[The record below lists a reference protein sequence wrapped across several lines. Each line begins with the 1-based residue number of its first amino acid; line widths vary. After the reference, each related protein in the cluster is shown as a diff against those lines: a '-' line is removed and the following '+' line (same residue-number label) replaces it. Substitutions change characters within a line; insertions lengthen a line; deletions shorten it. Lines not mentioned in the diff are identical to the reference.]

1 MQVGSPEKEV
11 LSNIM
16 GLIRKP
22 NSKYW
27 WINLK
32 VGHKR
37 IFESTKT
44 ENKKK
49 AQEILSIRHAELL
62 SGKST
67 ASAGQSEPQELK
79 EKKET
84 KPYTFNELAEEYLN
98 WCKGRQA
105 SYNVKKYIIPK
116 EFEKR
121 FKGMPLNK
129 FNSILIE
136 KLQTE
141 CMAKNYKPAYTNKI
155 VTILKHMF
163 TKALEWDM
171 IDKATLEKIRKV
183 KLLKGEIK
191 RLRYLSEEEAERLV
205 FNCEPYLRPI
215 VITALNTGMRRGEIF
230 GLTWD
235 RVDLK
240 NRIILLDKTKNGE
253 RREIPIND
261 TLHKTLSG
269 LVRRLDCKYVF
280 YNPKTLKPFDN
291 VKRSFSSA
299 LRKSHILDF
308 HFHDL
313 RHTFASRLVMA
324 GVDLMT
330 VKELLGHKDI
340 KMTLR
345 YSHLSQAH
353 VRQAI
358 SVLDKKCDSCVTVE
372 LNDRFANRANPY

>member
-1 MQVGSPEKEV
+1 
-11 LSNIM
+11 M

-32 VGHKR
+32 VGHTR

-67 ASAGQSEPQELK
+67 EIVLSEPQET
-79 EKKET
+79 KET
-84 KPYTFNELAEEYLN
+84 IEAKVYTFNELAEEYLN

-116 EFEKR
+116 EFENR

-129 FNSILIE
+129 FNSNLIE

-141 CMAKNYKPAYTNKI
+141 CMTKNYKPAYTNKI
-155 VTILKHMF
+155 ITILKHMF
-163 TKALEWDM
+163 AKASDWEM
-171 IDKATLEKIRKV
+171 ITEETLKKVRKV
-183 KLLKGEIK
+183 KLLKGEVK
-191 RLRYLSEEEAERLV
+191 RLRYLSDEEAERLA
-205 FNCEPYLRPI
+205 FNCESYLKPI

-240 NRIILLDKTKNGE
+240 NSIILLDKTKNGE
-253 RREIPIND
+253 RREVPIND
-261 TLHKTLSG
+261 NLYEILNSI
-269 LVRRLDCKYVF
+269 VRRLDVPYVF
-280 YNPKTLKPFDN
+280 FNPKTLKPYDN
-291 VKRSFSSA
+291 LKRSFATA
-299 LRKSHILDF
+299 LSKSHILDF
-308 HFHDL
+308 RFHDL
-313 RHTFASRLVMA
+313 RHTFASQLIMK
-324 GVDLMT
+324 GVDLVT

-345 YSHLSQAH
+345 YSHLSHAH
-353 VRQAI
+353 IKNAVN
-358 SVLDKKCDSCVTVE
+358 VLNKKSYLFLTSKEDGKLSK
-372 LNDRFANRANPY
+372 P

>member
-1 MQVGSPEKEV
+1 
-11 LSNIM
+11 M
-16 GLIRKP
+16 GLYKRKLSP
-22 NSKYW
+22 FW
-27 WINLK
+27 WMNLK
-32 VGHKR
+32 IGSKR
-37 IFESTKT
+37 IMESTGT
-44 ENKKK
+44 INKKK

-62 SGKST
+62 SGKAT
-67 ASAGQSEPQELK
+67 ATVLSEPQELK
-79 EKKET
+79 ATKES
-84 KPYTFNELAEEYLN
+84 KEIKIYTFNELAEEYLN

-121 FKGMPLNK
+121 FKGMPLNL
-129 FNSILIE
+129 FNSNLIE

-141 CMAKNYKPAYTNKI
+141 CMTKNYKPAYTNKI
-155 VTILKHMF
+155 ITILKHMF
-163 TKALEWDM
+163 TKALDWEM
-171 IDKATLEKIRKV
+171 ITEETLKKVRKV

-191 RLRYLSEEEAERLV
+191 RLRYLSDEEGERFI
-205 FNCEPYLRPI
+205 FNCESYLKPI
-215 VITALNTGMRRGEIF
+215 VICALNTGMRKSEIF

-235 RVDLK
+235 RIDLK

-261 TLHKTLSG
+261 TLHRILSG

-291 VKRSFSSA
+291 VKRSFGTA

-308 HFHDL
+308 HFHDM

-324 GVDLMT
+324 GVDLIT

-358 SVLDKKCDSCVTVE
+358 SVLDKKCDSCVTVGE
-372 LNDRFANRANPY
+372 DGEFANRANPLFYW

>member
-1 MQVGSPEKEV
+1 
-11 LSNIM
+11 M

-22 NSKYW
+22 NSKFW

-62 SGKST
+62 RGISQP
-67 ASAGQSEPQELK
+67 ANEPHKIK
-79 EKKET
+79 EVIEAKEI
-84 KPYTFNELAEEYLN
+84 KAYTFNELATEYLN

-105 SYNVKKYIIPK
+105 SYNIKKYIIPK

-121 FKGMPLNK
+121 FKGMLLNQ
-129 FNSILIE
+129 FNSNLIE

-141 CMAKNYKPAYTNKI
+141 CMTKNYKPAYANKI
-155 VTILKHMF
+155 LTVLKHMF
-163 TKALEWDM
+163 TKALDWEM
-171 IDKATLEKIRKV
+171 ITEETLKKVRKV

-191 RLRYLSEEEAERLV
+191 RLRYLSEEEAERLIS
-205 FNCEPYLRPI
+205 NCESYLKPI
-215 VITALNTGMRRGEIF
+215 VITALNAGMRKGEIF

-261 TLHKTLSG
+261 TLLQALSG
-269 LVRRLDCKYVF
+269 IVRRLDCKYVF
-280 YNPKTLKPFDN
+280 YNLNTLKPFDN
-291 VKRSFSSA
+291 IKRSFASA

-324 GVDLMT
+324 GVDLIT

-358 SVLDKKCDSCVTVE
+358 SVLDKKCDTCVTVE
-372 LNDRFANRANPY
+372 QNGKITNPANPY

>member
-1 MQVGSPEKEV
+1 MGIYRQKKSTVFW
-11 LSNIM
+11 LSKTIN
-16 GLIRKP
+16 GKQYYKSSGTS
-22 NSKYW
+22 SKMEA
-27 WINLK
+27 K
-32 VGHKR
+32 A
-37 IFESTKT
+37 IFESWVSDLKEQILTGKPIIKQAPINQISFSELSNKYLEFT
-44 ENKKK
+44 SGRLKSHDRLKSFINTLNKYFSKKNLTDFTVLDIENM
-49 AQEILSIRHAELL
+49 QSDIIRREL
-62 SGKST
+62 ST
-67 ASAGQSEPQELK
+67 AYANRL
-79 EKKET
+79 T
-84 KPYTFNELAEEYLN
+84 A
-98 WCKGRQA
+98 
-105 SYNVKKYIIPK
+105 
-116 EFEKR
+116 
-121 FKGMPLNK
+121 
-129 FNSILIE
+129 
-136 KLQTE
+136 
-141 CMAKNYKPAYTNKI
+141 
-155 VTILKHMF
+155 ILKRMF
-163 TKALEWDM
+163 KKALEWEL
-171 IDKATLEKIRKV
+171 IDESVFKRISSV
-183 KLLKGEIK
+183 KLLRGEIK
-191 RLRYLSEEEAERLV
+191 RLRYLTEEETERLI
-205 FNCEPYLRPI
+205 NACNKEIRPI
-215 VITALNTGMRRGEIF
+215 VITALNTGMRKSEIF
-230 GLTWD
+230 NLTWD

-358 SVLDKKCDSCVTVE
+358 SVLDKKCDSCVTVGY
-372 LNDRFANRANPY
+372 NDRFANRANPY

>member
-1 MQVGSPEKEV
+1 
-11 LSNIM
+11 M
-16 GLIRKP
+16 GLIKKP
-22 NSKYW
+22 NSKFW

-62 SGKST
+62 GGISR
-67 ASAGQSEPQELK
+67 AAVSEPQEAK
-79 EKKET
+79 EIKA
-84 KPYTFNELAEEYLN
+84 YTFSELAEEYLN

-105 SYNVKKYIIPK
+105 SYSIKKYIIPK

-129 FNSILIE
+129 FNSNLIE

-141 CMAKNYKPAYTNKI
+141 CMAKYYKPAYTNKI
-155 VTILKHMF
+155 ITILKHMF
-163 TKALEWDM
+163 TKALDWEM
-171 IDKATLEKIRKV
+171 ISEETLKKVRKV

-191 RLRYLSEEEAERLV
+191 RLRYLSDEEAECLIL
-205 FNCEPYLRPI
+205 NCEPYLKSI
-215 VITALNTGMRRGEIF
+215 IITALNTGMRRGEIF
-230 GLTWD
+230 GLTWE

-253 RREIPIND
+253 RREIPINE
-261 TLHKTLSG
+261 TLYKTLSG
-269 LVRRLDCKYVF
+269 IIRCLDCKYVF
-280 YNPKTLKPFDN
+280 YNPNTLKPFDN
-291 VKRSFSSA
+291 VKRSFASA

-313 RHTFASRLVMA
+313 RHTFASMLVMA
-324 GVDLMT
+324 GVDLTT

-345 YSHLSQAH
+345 YSHLSQVH

-358 SVLDKKCDSCVTVE
+358 SVLDKKCDTCVTVGY
-372 LNDRFANRANPY
+372 NDEFTNRANPSKYW

>member
-1 MQVGSPEKEV
+1 
-11 LSNIM
+11 M
-16 GLIRKP
+16 GLIKKP
-22 NSKYW
+22 GSKFW

-49 AQEILSIRHAELL
+49 AQEILSVRHAELL
-62 SGKST
+62 GGISHPPVN
-67 ASAGQSEPQELK
+67 EPQEV
-79 EKKET
+79 KET
-84 KPYTFNELAEEYLN
+84 KAYTFNELSEEYLN
-98 WCKGRQA
+98 WCKGRQKG
-105 SYNVKKYIIPK
+105 YTRKKCIIPK
-116 EFEKR
+116 LKLFFGDK
-121 FKGMPLNK
+121 PLNQ
-129 FNSILIE
+129 FNSNLIE

-141 CMAKNYKPAYTNKI
+141 CMAKNYKPAYANKI
-155 VTILKHMF
+155 LAVLKHMF
-163 TKALEWDM
+163 AKALDWEM
-171 IDKATLEKIRKV
+171 ITEETLKKVRRV

-205 FNCEPYLRPI
+205 SNCESYLKPI
-215 VITALNTGMRRGEIF
+215 VITALNAGMRRGEIF
-230 GLTWD
+230 GLTWN

-240 NRIILLDKTKNGE
+240 NRIILLDMTKNGE

-261 TLHKTLSG
+261 TLLQALSG
-269 LVRRLDCKYVF
+269 IVRRLDCKYVF
-280 YNPKTLKPFDN
+280 YNPNTLKPFDN
-291 VKRSFSSA
+291 IKRSFASA

-324 GVDLMT
+324 GVDLIT

-358 SVLDKKCDSCVTVE
+358 SVLDKKCDSCVTVGQ
-372 LNDRFANRANPY
+372 NGKITKPANPYQYW

>member
-1 MQVGSPEKEV
+1 
-11 LSNIM
+11 
-16 GLIRKP
+16 
-22 NSKYW
+22 
-27 WINLK
+27 
-32 VGHKR
+32 
-37 IFESTKT
+37 
-44 ENKKK
+44 
-49 AQEILSIRHAELL
+49 
-62 SGKST
+62 
-67 ASAGQSEPQELK
+67 
-79 EKKET
+79 
-84 KPYTFNELAEEYLN
+84 
-98 WCKGRQA
+98 
-105 SYNVKKYIIPK
+105 
-116 EFEKR
+116 
-121 FKGMPLNK
+121 MPLNK
-129 FNSILIE
+129 FNSNLIE

-141 CMAKNYKPAYTNKI
+141 CMAKNYKSAYINKI

-163 TKALEWDM
+163 TKALDWEM
-171 IDKATLEKIRKV
+171 ITEETLKKVRKV
-183 KLLKGEIK
+183 KLLKGEVK

-205 FNCEPYLRPI
+205 FNCEPYLKPI
-215 VITALNTGMRRGEIF
+215 VVCALNTGMRKSEIF

-261 TLHKTLSG
+261 TLLQALSG

-324 GVDLMT
+324 GAHLMT

-358 SVLDKKCDSCVTVE
+358 SVLDKKYDSCVTVE
-372 LNDRFANRANPY
+372 HNDRFANRANPY

>member
-1 MQVGSPEKEV
+1 
-11 LSNIM
+11 M
-16 GLIRKP
+16 GLISKP
-22 NSKYW
+22 GSRYY
-27 WINLK
+27 WINIK

-37 IFESTKT
+37 IFESTRT

-62 SGKST
+62 SEKT
-67 ASAGQSEPQELK
+67 MAAGRSEPQKLK

-84 KPYTFNELAEEYLN
+84 KPYTFNELANQYLDWVN
-98 WCKGRQA
+98 GRQR
-105 SYNVKKYIIPK
+105 SYSRKKSVVKKLK
-116 EFEKR
+116 ER
-121 FKGMPLNK
+121 FGNMELND
-129 FNSILIE
+129 FNYRTLE
-136 KLQTE
+136 AFQTD
-141 CMAKNYKPAYTNKI
+141 CIRNDFKPAYVNKI
-155 VTILKHMF
+155 ITVFKHMF
-163 TKALEWDM
+163 TKALDWEM
-171 IDKATLEKIRKV
+171 ITEETLKKVRKV
-183 KLLKGEIK
+183 KLLKGEVK

-205 FNCEPYLRPI
+205 FNCEPYLKP
-215 VITALNTGMRRGEIF
+215 VVVCALNTGMRKSEIF
-230 GLTWD
+230 NLTWD

-261 TLHKTLSG
+261 TLLQALSG

-313 RHTFASRLVMA
+313 RHTFASQLVMKS
-324 GVDLMT
+324 VDLTT

-358 SVLDKKCDSCVTVE
+358 SVLDKKCDSCVTVGYDE
-372 LNDRFANRANPY
+372 EIANPANPY

>member
-1 MQVGSPEKEV
+1 
-11 LSNIM
+11 M
-16 GLIRKP
+16 GLISKP
-22 NSKYW
+22 GSRYY
-27 WINLK
+27 WINIK
-32 VGHKR
+32 IGHKR
-37 IFESTKT
+37 IFESTRT
-44 ENKKK
+44 ENKRR

-62 SGKST
+62 NEKT
-67 ASAGQSEPQELK
+67 TSAGKESEPQELK

-129 FNSILIE
+129 FNSNLIE

-163 TKALEWDM
+163 TKALDWEM
-171 IDKATLEKIRKV
+171 INEETLKKVRKV

-205 FNCEPYLRPI
+205 FNCEPYLKPI

-235 RVDLK
+235 RVDLM
-240 NRIILLDKTKNGE
+240 NRLILLDRTKNGE

-261 TLHKTLSG
+261 TLYKVLSTMVRNIKT
-269 LVRRLDCKYVF
+269 DYVF
-280 YNPKTLKPFDN
+280 YNTTTLKPFDN

-358 SVLDKKCDSCVTVE
+358 SVLDKKCDSCVTVGY
-372 LNDRFANRANPY
+372 NDRFANRANPY